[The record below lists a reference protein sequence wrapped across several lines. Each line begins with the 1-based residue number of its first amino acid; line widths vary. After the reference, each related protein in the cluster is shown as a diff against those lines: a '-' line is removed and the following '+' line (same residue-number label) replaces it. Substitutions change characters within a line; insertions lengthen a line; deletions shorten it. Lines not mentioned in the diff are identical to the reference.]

1 MIGEIAFMAILAVVA
16 GAIIWK
22 SVKKKTKKSCCE

>member
-1 MIGEIAFMAILAVVA
+1 MIGEIVFMAVLAVVA

-22 SVKKKTKKSCCE
+22 SAKKKTKKSCCE

>member
-1 MIGEIAFMAILAVVA
+1 MTGEIVFMAALAVFAV
-16 GAIIWK
+16 AIIWK